1 MIALWRPP
9 GSMRII
15 GEMMENIIWISI
27 CFDKACKDFWR
38 AISGVKL

>member
-15 GEMMENIIWISI
+15 DEMMENIIWISI

-38 AISGVKL
+38 ANSGVKL